1 LQINLNDFEKGDDM
15 ETFSVS
21 LLALLIGGAL
31 LAISLYLLFKSF
43 ASSSETRWIARVFI
57 SVPLGI
63 FLFGPSCI
71 DSSVKSRQSEAK
83 QSLGTIAKNQE
94 AYFAE
99 FGTYADS
106 SEKLGFI
113 AKSEGSRRYYT
124 YSYSGVSATGY
135 TAIATS
141 LAPGISG
148 NGEGDDVW
156 TINEKLG
163 LQNIKNAA
171 AKKAELLSSKIIS
184 FFAVFIAFFV
194 LYDFLIYKLR
204 RETSRHHDYDLCK
217 KRSAKNV
224 SENIEKCP
232 ACGSSD
238 IHWVYIRNGK
248 FGYKCSHCKEIS
260 SENEKGDMSG

>member
-1 LQINLNDFEKGDDM
+1 MEELLGIILILLVVGIFVFGLCLLPYFSVKGLFSSSLNDRW
-15 ETFSVS
+15 VS
-21 LLALLIGGAL
+21 RICLCMIVG
-31 LAISLYLLFKSF
+31 F
-43 ASSSETRWIARVFI
+43 
-57 SVPLGI
+57 
-63 FLFGPSCI
+63 FLFSRSCL
-71 DSSVKSRQSEAK
+71 DSRVKNRQSEAK
-83 QSLGTIAKNQE
+83 QTLGTIAKNQE
-94 AYFAE
+94 AYFSE
-99 FGTYADS
+99 FQTYADS
-106 SEKLGFI
+106 SGKLEVVV
-113 AKSEGSRRYYT
+113 KSEGSRRYYT

-141 LAPGISG
+141 IAPGISNCG
-148 NGEGDDVW
+148 GGEGDDVW
-156 TINEKLG
+156 TINEKLS
-163 LQNIKNAA
+163 LQNTESAIEHNQKCY
-171 AKKAELLSSKIIS
+171 LQRY
-184 FFAVFIAFFV
+184 FYFVAVFFAFFV
-194 LYDFLIYKLR
+194 LYDFLIYKLK

>member
-1 LQINLNDFEKGDDM
+1 MEELLGIILILLVVGIFVFGLCLLPYFSVKGLFSSSLNDRW
-15 ETFSVS
+15 VS
-21 LLALLIGGAL
+21 RICLCMIVG
-31 LAISLYLLFKSF
+31 F
-43 ASSSETRWIARVFI
+43 
-57 SVPLGI
+57 
-63 FLFGPSCI
+63 FLFSRSCL
-71 DSSVKSRQSEAK
+71 DSRVKNRQSEAK
-83 QSLGTIAKNQE
+83 QTLGTIAKNQE
-94 AYFAE
+94 AYFSE
-99 FGTYADS
+99 FQTYADS
-106 SEKLGFI
+106 SGKLEVVV
-113 AKSEGSRRYYT
+113 KSEGSRRYYT

>member
-1 LQINLNDFEKGDDM
+1 M
-15 ETFSVS
+15 ETFSTLFS
-21 LLALLIGGAL
+21 ALLFGGAL
-31 LAISLYLLFKSF
+31 LSIPLYLLFESF
-43 ASSSETRWIARVFI
+43 ASSSLLTRWIIRLCLFVLVGF
-57 SVPLGI
+57 
-63 FLFGPSCI
+63 FLFMWLSLT
-71 DSSVKSRQSEAK
+71 SKVENRQSEAK

-99 FGTYADS
+99 FGTYADR
-106 SEKLGFI
+106 SEKLGFVVRG
-113 AKSEGSRRYYT
+113 EGGKRYYT

-141 LAPGISG
+141 LAPGISNCG
-148 NGEGDDVW
+148 GGEGDDVW
-156 TINEKLG
+156 TINEKLS
-163 LQNIKNAA
+163 LQNTESAIEHNQKCY
-171 AKKAELLSSKIIS
+171 LQRYFYFI
-184 FFAVFIAFFV
+184 AVFFAFFV
-194 LYDFLIYKLR
+194 LYDFLIYKLK

>member
-1 LQINLNDFEKGDDM
+1 MDDYM
-15 ETFSVS
+15 GIFLV
-21 LLALLIGGAL
+21 LLFWGVLLSIP
-31 LAISLYLLFKSF
+31 LYLLFKSF
-43 ASSSETRWIARVFI
+43 ASSSSQIRWTARI
-57 SVPLGI
+57 LLYGI
-63 FLFGPSCI
+63 ILFLSAIYSFL
-71 DSSVKSRQSEAK
+71 DRSVKRRQSEAK
-83 QSLGTIAKNQE
+83 QALGTIAKNQE

-99 FGTYADS
+99 FQTYADS
-106 SEKLGFI
+106 SRKLGF
-113 AKSEGSRRYYT
+113 SVRGEGGKRYYT

-156 TINEKLG
+156 TINEKLS
-163 LQNIKNAA
+163 LQNTESAIEHNQKCY
-171 AKKAELLSSKIIS
+171 LQRYFYFI
-184 FFAVFIAFFV
+184 AVFFAFFV
-194 LYDFLIYKLR
+194 LYDFLIYKLK